1 MRNSSTC
8 GIRLAA
14 VILLSAIPL
23 VVCAQQS
30 ERVPTRIYV
39 VLYERGPAWIRGKS
53 VREFPDFEQ
62 HLAHIRAIERKLVG
76 AGPFTEAP
84 GKMTVGMI
92 IFFAATDADAR
103 KLAGSDPFVLRKYTR
118 VTKVLRW
125 NVDKLKGC
133 S

>member
-14 VILLSAIPL
+14 AILLSAIPL

-39 VLYERGPAWIRGKS
+39 ALYERGPAWIPGKS

-62 HLAHIRAIERKLVG
+62 HLAHIHAIERR
-76 AGPFTEAP
+76 PFASQR
-84 GKMTVGMI
+84 
-92 IFFAATDADAR
+92 AAI
-103 KLAGSDPFVLRKYTR
+103 
-118 VTKVLRW
+118 
-125 NVDKLKGC
+125 
-133 S
+133 